1 MASERVPELLRF
13 IVVDS
18 IKRGARRVL
27 VQIPDTAND
36 WKVSAADWRS
46 IAGAFANLHGAKAF
60 RMALLAPND
69 ELYVAVKEVAKAAD
83 ESAITIVAFRLHH
96 EAVRWLS

>member
-1 MASERVPELLRF
+1 
-13 IVVDS
+13 
-18 IKRGARRVL
+18 
-27 VQIPDTAND
+27 
-36 WKVSAADWRS
+36 
-46 IAGAFANLHGAKAF
+46 
-60 RMALLAPND
+60 MALLAPND